1 MQVVAIFFQLHR
13 LHGKDLGHGDVR
25 LENLIFAKMTR
36 LLHILLILTLL
47 IRMYPP
53 HYINRDIEEQ
63 H

>member
-25 LENLIFAKMTR
+25 LENLIFCKDDETAAYIVDFDPTDKG
-36 LLHILLILTLL
+36 
-47 IRMYPP
+47 PA
-53 HYINRDIEEQ
+53 HYINRYIEEE